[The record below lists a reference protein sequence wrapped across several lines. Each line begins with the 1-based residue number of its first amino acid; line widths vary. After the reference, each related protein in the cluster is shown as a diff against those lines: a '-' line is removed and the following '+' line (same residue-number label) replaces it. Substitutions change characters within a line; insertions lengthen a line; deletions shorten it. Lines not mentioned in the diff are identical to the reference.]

1 MLTLDRVELA
11 DIQNPEAL
19 AQAIFAQKPDMPI
32 PVPIEEMV
40 IANDIKKVE
49 RLGDAPEFVG
59 MLATD
64 ETKSYGQIWVGGDMR
79 STRQRFT
86 IAHEFGHFLLPHHTQ
101 MKYQCSNNDISQ
113 GEKGG
118 TPEAEREWEANRF
131 AAELMLP
138 QHQFIKRLG
147 KVASPCLSHVQRLST
162 TFDMSVEATAR
173 RYLNLAAFPCCLIF
187 SRNGVVTRL
196 PARSPDFTH
205 WPCVSPK
212 QKVPAISTAAFQ
224 GVGLG
229 DFNEIPADEW
239 LASDYRKIPDH
250 IQEQTL
256 FQDDGY
262 AITLLW
268 IENTEDGDDDGEEN
282 ANDEMRWRK

>member
-11 DIQNPEAL
+11 DIHNPEAL
-19 AQAIFAQKPDMPI
+19 AQAIFAQKSDIPI
-32 PVPIEEMV
+32 PVPIEELV
-40 IANDIKKVE
+40 IANDIRQVE
-49 RLGDAPEFVG
+49 KLVNAPEFVG

-64 ETKSYGQIWVGGDMR
+64 ETKSYGQIWVGDMR

-86 IAHEFGHFLLPHHTQ
+86 IAHEFGHFLLPHHKQ
-101 MKYQCSNNDISQ
+101 INYQCSYKDLTQ

-118 TPEAEREWEANRF
+118 TLEAEREWEANRF

-138 QHQFIKRLG
+138 KQQFVKHLG
-147 KVASPCLSHVQRLST
+147 KVAAPCLSHIQRLST
-162 TFDMSVEATAR
+162 AFDMSVEATAR
-173 RYLNLAAFPCCLIF
+173 RYLNLANFPCCLIF
-187 SRNGVVTRL
+187 SKNGIVTKS

-212 QKVPAISTAAFQ
+212 QKVPAISSAAFQ

-262 AITLLW
+262 AITMLW
-268 IENTEDGDDDGEEN
+268 LEDTN
-282 ANDEMRWRK
+282 SDEDA

>member
-11 DIQNPEAL
+11 DIHNPEAL
-19 AQAIFAQKPDMPI
+19 AQAIFAQKPDLPI
-32 PVPIEEMV
+32 PVPIEELV
-40 IANDIKKVE
+40 IANDIRQVE
-49 RLGDAPEFVG
+49 KLVDAPEFVG

-64 ETKSYGQIWVGGDMR
+64 ETKSYGQIWVGDMR

-86 IAHEFGHFLLPHHTQ
+86 IAHEFGHFLLPHHKQ
-101 MKYQCSNNDISQ
+101 MNYQCSNKDINQ
-113 GEKGG
+113 GEPGG

-138 QHQFIKRLG
+138 KQQFVKRLG
-147 KVASPCLSHVQRLST
+147 KVAAPCLSHVQRLST
-162 TFDMSVEATAR
+162 AFDMSVEATAR
-173 RYLNLAAFPCCLIF
+173 RYLNLADFPCCLIF
-187 SRNGVVTRL
+187 SKNGIVTKS
-196 PARSPDFTH
+196 PARSPDFTY

-212 QKVPAISTAAFQ
+212 QKVPAISSAAFQ

-239 LASDYRKIPDH
+239 LASNYRKIPDQY

-256 FQDDGY
+256 FQENGY
-262 AITLLW
+262 AITMLW
-268 IENTEDGDDDGEEN
+268 LEDTSS
-282 ANDEMRWRK
+282 DEDA

>member
-1 MLTLDRVELA
+1 LLKLDRVELA
-11 DIQNPEAL
+11 DIHNPEVL
-19 AQAIFAQKPDMPI
+19 VQAIFAQKPDMPI

-40 IANDIKKVE
+40 VANDIKKVE
-49 RLGDAPEFVG
+49 RLSGAPEFVG
-59 MLATD
+59 MLVTD
-64 ETKSYGQIWVGGDMR
+64 ETKSYGQIWIGGDMR

-86 IAHEFGHFLLPHHTQ
+86 IAHEFGHFLLPHHTKMEYRCRSQ
-101 MKYQCSNNDISQ
+101 DLSQ
-113 GEKGG
+113 GEKGS

-138 QHQFIKRLG
+138 RQQFIKRLG
-147 KVASPCLSHVQRLST
+147 KVAAPCLSHVERLAT
-162 TFDMSVEATAR
+162 AFDMSVEATAR
-173 RYLNLAAFPCCLIF
+173 RYLNLTDFPCCLIF
-187 SRNGVVTRL
+187 SRNGVVTRQ
-196 PARSPDFTH
+196 PARSADFIH
-205 WPCVSPK
+205 WPCISPK
-212 QKVPAISTAAFQ
+212 QKVPSISTAALQ

-229 DFNEIPADEW
+229 DFNEIPGDEW

-268 IENTEDGDDDGEEN
+268 IESAEDEEVVEEN
-282 ANDEMRWRK
+282 EGMRWKK